1 MSGIDYSKLRA
12 LTARRLVSAL
22 IKDGFHLDRISGSH
36 HQYLHLNKGRVTL
49 SFHHT
54 GDTFPPKTLKS
65 IIQDAKWSEED
76 LKRLN
81 LLK

>member
-22 IKDGFHLDRISGSH
+22 IKDGFHFDRVSGSH
-36 HQYLHLNKGRVTL
+36 HQYLHPDKGRVTL
-49 SFHHT
+49 SFHHAS
-54 GDTFPPKTLKS
+54 DTFPPKTLKH
-65 IIQDAKWSEED
+65 ILQDARWNKED

-81 LLK
+81 LLR